1 MAKAQK
7 GELRQKRKGMGRDK
21 DVGRG
26 KDTDRDKDM
35 NKDKNTGCWH
45 VPGL

>member
-26 KDTDRDKDM
+26 KDT